1 MKITTIKNSIFLFSS
16 SIQSSFP
23 YHDILPSSIPE
34 QNKSEINTT
43 ARKDED
49 LDDSTDEVI
58 PGVEHFRQNYFATLD
73 ASLDLLVRNTICSS
87 LVNARVANDIVQ
99 ENIQESHKCV
109 RKDIEKLSLS
119 KSSLFTIENL
129 IKKE

>member
-1 MKITTIKNSIFLFSS
+1 ML
-16 SIQSSFP
+16 SIQTSFP
-23 YHDILPSSIPE
+23 YHDILPSAIPE
-34 QNKSEINTT
+34 QGKSESNTT
-43 ARKDED
+43 LRKDD
-49 LDDSTDEVI
+49 DHDDSTDEVL
-58 PGVEHFRQNYFATLD
+58 PGVEHFRQNYFASLD

-87 LVNARVANDIVQ
+87 LVNAKVANDAVQ
-99 ENIQESHKCV
+99 KNLQESQNCV